1 MLNPLDK
8 KVQKSV
14 FFWHKLIHQ
23 LYINIAIINL
33 WNSCLIYVN
42 KKNAEV
48 ILQFQSLPWQLL
60 GIIFAEV
67 SWILCWL
74 SAFILAH

>member
-8 KVQKSV
+8 KVQKSA

-33 WNSCLIYVN
+33 WNSCLIYVSKN
-42 KKNAEV
+42 NAEV

-60 GIIFAEV
+60 GIIFAKV

-74 SAFILAH
+74 SALILAH